1 MTAPPELVIVPPKK
15 LLSINWKEMW
25 RFRDLFWVL
34 AWRDIAVRYKQTFLG
49 VVWAIFQPLITM
61 IIFTFI
67 FNRMANINSGD
78 STPYPV
84 FLYVGLVFWQYYAST
99 LANAS
104 NSMISNASLVQKVYF
119 PRLIVPA
126 SAAVTGLID
135 MAI

>member
-67 FNRMANINSGD
+67 FNRMANINSVD

-84 FLYVGLVFWQYYAST
+84 FLYVGLVFWQ
-99 LANAS
+99 
-104 NSMISNASLVQKVYF
+104 
-119 PRLIVPA
+119 
-126 SAAVTGLID
+126 
-135 MAI
+135 